1 MLGGKKNMVKDI
13 DTLISMCDEELR
25 LREYNQK
32 YYERIVQQWND
43 LRLWMKENDTDEFDK
58 AVANRYLYEKFGS
71 HIIIT
76 KMPKNIKEKI
86 RAVRM
91 LVSYQKNGEFEFRCP
106 CVEYILDGETGE
118 LVLNYLEYCEKD
130 LSYSYKTIENKRLYL
145 HDFSSYLEAN
155 SLSFDDLNLEEME
168 KFFSFKDYSLSSRH
182 NSASCIR
189 IFLRYIFDN
198 GKTLKDNSVYVLG
211 DNFRKGRNL
220 PTTYEEEEIQRM
232 ISSVERSSAIGK
244 RDYLILLLAC
254 EYGWRASDITSFC
267 FSNIDWDN
275 NLISFHQHKTDVPVT
290 FPLLSSVGNAIIDY
304 LKHARPHTD
313 VPEIIVSLDNVN
325 KGKPLSSPTVHSI
338 VTKYLKKANIK
349 DWKNKKHGPH
359 ALRHSLATNLLKNN
373 IAMPIISTVM
383 GHQRTETTSIY
394 LSLDYDKL
402 KQCALTMPVLRSPFY
417 CKDK

>member
-1 MLGGKKNMVKDI
+1 
-13 DTLISMCDEELR
+13 
-25 LREYNQK
+25 
-32 YYERIVQQWND
+32 
-43 LRLWMKENDTDEFDK
+43 
-58 AVANRYLYEKFGS
+58 
-71 HIIIT
+71 
-76 KMPKNIKEKI
+76 
-86 RAVRM
+86 
-91 LVSYQKNGEFEFRCP
+91 
-106 CVEYILDGETGE
+106 
-118 LVLNYLEYCEKD
+118 
-130 LSYSYKTIENKRLYL
+130 
-145 HDFSSYLEAN
+145 
-155 SLSFDDLNLEEME
+155 ME

-211 DNFRKGRNL
+211 DNFRKGRNI

-232 ISSVERSSAIGK
+232 ISSVERSSTIGK

-275 NLISFHQHKTDVPVT
+275 NLISFCQHKTDVPVT